1 MYFMDVNELSIKVNQ
16 MEKEI
21 RELIA
26 AITGFKI
33 DMQLMVRMK
42 DRIKPGTGCKI
53 YYDANGLVMNSEDL
67 SASDIPNL
75 PMEKIDGLLEKINKS
90 VDTKIQKP
98 VEEKK
103 IKPGRGIK
111 ISYDEFGRVT
121 SSDDKLLIT
130 DIPELDMNK
139 IRGLEDTIKNLREE
153 LNGIKSEKKERY
165 RVAPGTYTKIT
176 YGDDGRV
183 MGGTTLTMDDIPMT
197 LINKINLLEN
207 RMASFAGQEAMSTAM
222 NRLNKKLDANVKI
235 LGGTYTKV
243 QVDDNGL
250 VTQGDRVTV
259 DDIGTITINN
269 IAELPTM
276 LKNKANQTDMV
287 QVLNTLNRLATS
299 DRTRDVVQLKTVVE
313 GKADNYTVKSLE
325 SQINTLSTSVDNLLT
340 RIPDRSVMQTINRLV
355 QENDDLKQQIKSL
368 EKEMNRRIE
377 ELKNK

>member
-1 MYFMDVNELSIKVNQ
+1 
-16 MEKEI
+16 
-21 RELIA
+21 
-26 AITGFKI
+26 
-33 DMQLMVRMK
+33 
-42 DRIKPGTGCKI
+42 
-53 YYDANGLVMNSEDL
+53 
-67 SASDIPNL
+67 
-75 PMEKIDGLLEKINKS
+75 
-90 VDTKIQKP
+90 
-98 VEEKK
+98 
-103 IKPGRGIK
+103 
-111 ISYDEFGRVT
+111 
-121 SSDDKLLIT
+121 
-130 DIPELDMNK
+130 
-139 IRGLEDTIKNLREE
+139 
-153 LNGIKSEKKERY
+153 
-165 RVAPGTYTKIT
+165 
-176 YGDDGRV
+176 

-259 DDIGTITINN
+259 DDIGAITINN

-276 LKNKANQTDMV
+276 LKNKANQADMV